1 MQVFTG
7 LGNLGDTTSTLLPKY
22 SSVSIE
28 RTLLAKNL
36 NIPSEPHANFRGS
49 YLGREWTKKF
59 EPKIKKYLR
68 RPENDFRMSKKWWG
82 AHKGVKFAIWCWSHR
97 DLWTKR
103 KM

>member
-36 NIPSEPHANFRGS
+36 NIPSEPHVNFTWPN
-49 YLGREWTKKF
+49 LGREWPTNH
-59 EPKIKKYLR
+59 PKHLGRAENKAFLDIWAKNPSFWNKMGIKNR
-68 RPENDFRMSKKWWG
+68 EIQ
-82 AHKGVKFAIWCWSHR
+82 IWANFPSR
-97 DLWTKR
+97 GNT
-103 KM
+103 